1 MILMQY
7 FFIGQQ
13 EVGLLLS
20 KKNKNTILVIS
31 CIIVLLIPAGVNFLM
46 SFKVV
51 KVYGDTSAW
60 IGFLGSYIGSV
71 VTLLGVLL
79 TIRFTKNQARKDM
92 LPEKIA
98 NVEECLDFIEN
109 ILDKIEGLEGRD
121 IEETLYKNSYERRYF
136 LFDINY
142 NYQLEKK
149 EVLDNIIKNHPK
161 KIRNYAVKSD
171 TEAYRSYNK
180 FVDNLETIYMQHIGE
195 IDDRLRGFEGLVI
208 DRYTDTHDMII
219 YSNDGRLNDIEL
231 DEEDLEKIRDIR
243 SSLYYKEIDY
253 TYALKETYESL
264 REDFQRILE
273 KLAKEFND

>member
-20 KKNKNTILVIS
+20 KKNKNTILIIS

-121 IEETLYKNSYERRYF
+121 IEETLYKNSDERRYF

-180 FVDNLETIYMQHIGE
+180 FVDNLETIYMHHIGE

-208 DRYTDTHDMII
+208 DRYSDTHDMII

-253 TYALKETYESL
+253 TYDLKETYESL